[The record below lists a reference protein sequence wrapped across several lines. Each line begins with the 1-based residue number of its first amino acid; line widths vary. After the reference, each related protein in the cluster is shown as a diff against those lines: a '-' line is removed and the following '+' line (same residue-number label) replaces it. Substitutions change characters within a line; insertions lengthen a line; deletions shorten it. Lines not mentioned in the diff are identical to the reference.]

1 MSNEIDVG
9 SIELSPSEYKVLFK
23 IFKKGAVS
31 DTPFLNHEDPYIYL
45 YRLKLIERFDS
56 DNFPHRPSESLSLP
70 LNAFR
75 ITDRGRSVLHRM
87 KNNASKARWQ
97 TVLSIVSI
105 AISLAAFI
113 KSFFFDGKRYTPVQ
127 HDRTRHS
134 SPVRSASLR
143 SRSFTDSLRP
153 SKSALNENN
162 STTIHPL
169 SVWIFRSPIPLTS
182 FAWLNNNIAKRICQ
196 HHFIRPANFFLTGIL
211 PPYIMRVCIVWS
223 W

>member
-56 DNFPHRPSESLSLP
+56 DNFPHRPSESLSLLLMPFRSQTGEGQSAPHGRTTPQRRDGKPFSVSFLSPSPSP
-70 LNAFR
+70 LSSS
-75 ITDRGRSVLHRM
+75 RS
-87 KNNASKARWQ
+87 
-97 TVLSIVSI
+97 
-105 AISLAAFI
+105 
-113 KSFFFDGKRYTPVQ
+113 FFDGKRYTPVQ

-169 SVWIFRSPIPLTS
+169 SFNPS
-182 FAWLNNNIAKRICQ
+182 K
-196 HHFIRPANFFLTGIL
+196 
-211 PPYIMRVCIVWS
+211 
-223 W
+223 